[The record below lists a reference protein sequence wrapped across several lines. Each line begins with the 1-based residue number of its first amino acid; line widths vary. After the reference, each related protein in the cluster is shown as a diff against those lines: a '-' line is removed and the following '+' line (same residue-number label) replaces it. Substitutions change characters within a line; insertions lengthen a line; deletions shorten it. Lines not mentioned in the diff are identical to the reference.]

1 MNSPIKIGK
10 VLKKYRQELDI
21 TLEKLADNL
30 NEIYPD
36 EKFTKG
42 KISKWERDVETPKV
56 TSLKRLA
63 DFYNTTV
70 DEILVQS
77 GIESKG
83 NKEETEIPINDFEY
97 KLFPCSIA
105 AGALELVEGVT
116 DYKLVTISDTI
127 MGKYARKKDIILLK
141 VNGDSMN
148 KVIPNGSLIA
158 VDTSKKNTNHVSD
171 GDIVVFSNFGEYSV
185 KRFFDDKENQRFLF
199 KPDSYNELFTTIEI
213 RYELAL
219 DVRLIGK
226 VVKYIVNLD

>member
-70 DEILVQS
+70 D
-77 GIESKG
+77 
-83 NKEETEIPINDFEY
+83 
-97 KLFPCSIA
+97 
-105 AGALELVEGVT
+105 
-116 DYKLVTISDTI
+116 
-127 MGKYARKKDIILLK
+127 
-141 VNGDSMN
+141 
-148 KVIPNGSLIA
+148 
-158 VDTSKKNTNHVSD
+158 
-171 GDIVVFSNFGEYSV
+171 
-185 KRFFDDKENQRFLF
+185 
-199 KPDSYNELFTTIEI
+199 
-213 RYELAL
+213 
-219 DVRLIGK
+219 
-226 VVKYIVNLD
+226 